1 MDSTNRPPAGREALT
16 SPDDV
21 LIVGIGASAGG
32 IEAIQAF
39 FEGLPED
46 LEGVA
51 FVVVMHLD
59 PERESSL
66 AEVLQHRT
74 SLKVQQLTERHKI
87 EAGSVYVIP
96 PNKSLSVADGYLS
109 VEEFAQPR
117 GRRAP
122 IDLFFRS
129 LAQSPGG
136 GIGIA
141 MSGGGSDG
149 AVGLKAVEEAGGL
162 VMVQD
167 PDEAA
172 HDSMPLSVIATGMVD
187 FVLPARE
194 LAVKVAEFRRSWGAI
209 QVPEQ
214 QTELPKDEQEALQGI
229 LGLLWNRTGHDFCD
243 YKDSTVLRRIERR
256 MQVHHVESLG
266 QYLDFLR
273 THPPEAQALLKSLLI
288 SVTQFFRDGDSWDAL
303 AENVIPEL
311 LEGDPEENVRVWVP
325 GCATGEEAYSI
336 AILLAERAA
345 DLAQAPEFQ
354 IFASDLDEEALAFAR
369 RGVYP
374 EAIEADVSEERL
386 QRFFSREGHHYRVKE
401 ELRERVLFASHNLLK
416 DPPFSRLRLVTCRN
430 LLIYLNRPLQQKVVR
445 IFEYA
450 LRPGGYLF
458 LGSAESVDGDTG
470 AFRSAD
476 KKHRIYRREE
486 TGEPARLPELAF
498 DARSVDERRI
508 EPARPI
514 RQRGTLPSDELERHE
529 EFLESHAP
537 PSIVVTADH
546 KILHLSE
553 SAGRYLERPGGLPS
567 NDILREVR
575 SELRLDLQAALSM
588 AFDAGRSTSTR
599 PIKVRFNGEAS
610 WVHIIVQPGH
620 GETDTGDR
628 ALVLFAEVEATGAGH
643 AEDTDGPTHA
653 ERSPLVHRLEEETR
667 RLRDRLQATIEQY
680 ESSKEEMKAANEELQ
695 SMNEEY
701 KSTAEELETSKEE
714 IQSVNEEL
722 TTVNQELK
730 EKVEEL
736 AQANSD
742 LQNLMAATEVG
753 TLFLDR
759 DLNIQRYTPHI
770 TELFNV
776 MPGDV
781 GRSITHLTHDVEY
794 EHLVEDAELVLD
806 KLVPLER
813 EVRGR
818 RGAWFLMRMRPYRT
832 MKDRID
838 GVVVT
843 FIDITRR
850 RDEEEARRKAEERYR
865 LLVQSVEEYAIIL
878 LDTEGQIATWNI
890 GAERLFGYDES
901 EALGQPGAIIFT
913 AEDREMG
920 APEDELAAA
929 AKDESVTN
937 ERWHLRK
944 DGSRFWGSGMMT
956 ALHLPDGNLRGF
968 AKGMG
973 DHTDRK
979 RAEDELVE
987 LMASLEG
994 RIEERTREVRE
1005 LASSLTMAEQHER
1018 TRVARILHSDLQQML
1033 YSIQMKLALARED
1046 LDDTSAAPAVAHL
1059 RESEEWLD
1067 RALDTTRQ
1075 LTVELS
1081 PPVLEKEGLTDAIAW
1096 LRTHMLELHDIEV
1109 EIVADGPYY
1118 LPNEDWRLLLFQ
1130 AVRELLFN
1138 VVKHAGTDR
1147 ATVELSEREDEIV
1160 IRVVD
1165 EGRGFDVS
1173 SVAERSAGD
1182 SSVGLLTIGERL
1194 KLFGGRLE
1202 IESTPGAGTRAS
1214 LHAPI
1219 EPRRRGAV
1227 EAGEPAAGEAS

>member
-1 MDSTNRPPAGREALT
+1 MDSTNRPPAGREALP

-32 IEAIQAF
+32 IEAIQSF

-51 FVVVMHLD
+51 FVIVMHLD

-74 SLKVQQLTERHKI
+74 SMTVRQLTERQKV
-87 EAGSVYVIP
+87 EAGTVYVIP
-96 PNKSLSVADGYLS
+96 PNKSLSVVDGHIS
-109 VEEFAQPR
+109 VEAFAQPH

-129 LAQSPGG
+129 LADSPGG

-167 PDEAA
+167 PHEAA
-172 HDSMPLSVIATGMVD
+172 HDSMPLSVIATGLVD

-214 QTELPKDEQEALQGI
+214 RTRLPEDELGALDDI
-229 LGLLWNRTGHDFCD
+229 LGLLRDRTGHDFSD

-256 MQVHHVESLG
+256 MQVHHVESLRK
-266 QYLDFLR
+266 YLEFLR
-273 THPPEAQALLKSLLI
+273 THHLEAQALLKSLLI
-288 SVTQFFRDGDSWDAL
+288 TVTQFFRDGASWDAL
-303 AENVIPEL
+303 AEKIIPEL
-311 LEGDPEENVRVWVP
+311 LEGDLEESVRVWVP

-336 AILLAERAA
+336 GMLLAERAA
-345 DLAQAPEFQ
+345 DVAQAPDFQ

-386 QRFFSREGHHYRVKE
+386 QRFFSREGHHYRVNE
-401 ELRERVLFASHNLLK
+401 ELRGRVLFASHNLLK
-416 DPPFSRLRLVTCRN
+416 DPPFSRLHLVTCRN
-430 LLIYLNRPLQQKVVR
+430 LLIYLDRPLQRKVFQ

-458 LGSAESVDGDTG
+458 LGSAESVDGGTG
-470 AFRSAD
+470 AFQSAD
-476 KKHRIYRREE
+476 KKHRIYRRED
-486 TGEPARLPELAF
+486 TGEPVRLPDLAF
-498 DARSVDERRI
+498 DTRFVDKRRI
-508 EPARPI
+508 GSARAI
-514 RQRGTLPSDELERHE
+514 GQRGTLPSNELERHQE
-529 EFLESHAP
+529 LLENHAP

-546 KILHLSE
+546 TILHLSE
-553 SAGRYLERPGGLPS
+553 SAGRFLERPGGRPS
-567 NDILREVR
+567 SDILREIR
-575 SELRLDLQAALSM
+575 SELRLDLQMALSE

-599 PIKVRFNGEAS
+599 PIKVRFNGDAS

-620 GETDTGDR
+620 GDTDTDDR
-628 ALVLFAEVEATGAGH
+628 ALVLFAEVEATDIGH
-643 AEDTDGPTHA
+643 GGDAEGPTET
-653 ERSPLVHRLEEETR
+653 ERGLLVHRLEEETR
-667 RLRDRLQATIEQY
+667 RLRDRLHATIEQH

-714 IQSVNEEL
+714 LQSVNEEL
-722 TTVNQELK
+722 TTVNLEL
-730 EKVEEL
+730 EDKVEEL

-759 DLNIQRYTPHI
+759 DLRIQRYTPHI

-776 MPGDV
+776 IVDDV
-781 GRSITHLTHDVEY
+781 GRSITHLTHDLEY

-806 KLVPLER
+806 NLVPLER

-832 MKDRID
+832 MRDQID

-843 FIDITRR
+843 FVDITRR
-850 RDEEEARRKAEERYR
+850 LEEEQARRKAEERYR
-865 LLVQSVEEYAIIL
+865 ILVESIEEYAIVL
-878 LDTEGQIATWNI
+878 LDAEGRIATWNV

-901 EALGQPGAIIFT
+901 EALGQPGAIIYT
-913 AEDREMG
+913 AEDREAG
-920 APEDELAAA
+920 APEENLAAA
-929 AKDESVTN
+929 AEHESVSD
-937 ERWHLRK
+937 ERWYVRK

-956 ALHLPDGNLRGF
+956 ALHLPDGDLRGF

-973 DHTDRK
+973 DHTERK
-979 RAEDELVE
+979 RAEEELKE
-987 LMASLEG
+987 LTDSLEQ
-994 RIEERTREVRE
+994 RVEQRTNEVRE

-1018 TRVARILHSDLQQML
+1018 TRIARILHSDLQQML
-1033 YSIQMKLALARED
+1033 YSIQLKLALVREA
-1046 LDDTSAAPAVAHL
+1046 LDDTGAAPAGVHL
-1059 RESEEWLD
+1059 SESEEWLD
-1067 RALDTTRQ
+1067 RALATTRQ

-1081 PPVLEKEGLTDAIAW
+1081 PPVLDREGLTDALAW

-1109 EIVADGPYY
+1109 EIVADGPFD
-1118 LPNEDWRLLLFQ
+1118 LPDEDWRMLLFQ

-1138 VVKHAGTDR
+1138 VVKHAGTNR

-1173 SVAERSAGD
+1173 SIAGRSVDD
-1182 SSVGLLTIGERL
+1182 SSVGLLSLGERL
-1194 KLFGGRLE
+1194 RLFGGRLE
-1202 IESTPGAGTRAS
+1202 IESTPGSGTRAS

-1219 EPRRRGAV
+1219 EPRQSYAGGA
-1227 EAGEPAAGEAS
+1227 GAADEEGPS